1 MLKDTM
7 LFCEI
12 WNLPLQLH
20 EPPCCFK
27 LPEMRRGPH
36 HHHLQ
41 HHHHHHH
48 DGNGNSNGNDNDNDM
63 TTTATAT
70 KTATTTTTDGDGD
83 GDGDGDERTR
93 TRTTTTATAT
103 AATTTRTRARTTTT
117 TMTTTTAVSTTTTIG
132 TTIATTTTTVSPDHT
147 NAPTRWR
154 LDLLWCCPIA
164 QTWRGHNF
172 PTETGTSN
180 PLTQNRFINHI
191 NPFQTSQNNWPGR
204 AHAVPPKE
212 TNNTTSCPWGHN
224 LNQHGRLGFAVWVL
238 ALVVKPFAS
247 TNILRH
253 DYECSLTQNLLF
265 AFFKGGAKQDPGE
278 TARYVMIVR

>member
-1 MLKDTM
+1 MS
-7 LFCEI
+7 
-12 WNLPLQLH
+12 
-20 EPPCCFK
+20 
-27 LPEMRRGPH
+27 PH
-36 HHHLQ
+36 AA
-41 HHHHHHH
+41 
-48 DGNGNSNGNDNDNDM
+48 SNCQKWDEDHTTTTSNTTTTI

-70 KTATTTTTDGDGD
+70 ATATTMTTTWQQQRQRQRRQQQQQPTATAMATATATRT
-83 GDGDGDERTR
+83 RTR